1 MRLGLL
7 GPLLGPSPED
17 DAPLEQALRF
27 LLHDVA
33 VDRAIYL
40 GIDPAL
46 DRVVHRWAAGLVG
59 GDPGDAALFSRA
71 AAQCATA
78 SADEIAAFLEAERER
93 RTLKVFESLPGD
105 GTRVIEL
112 LGDKVVVMIYD
123 KAHFDEEDI
132 LPASVLVF
140 GKSDEPVIKQVGSR
154 WFLSPGSFKTAGV
167 MTLEDSEE
175 GIQLAVFDESGKEIE
190 RQLLRVGRGAKLKV
204 SGAAGADS

>member
-7 GPLLGPSPED
+7 GPSPEN
-17 DAPLEQALRF
+17 DAPLEQAARF
-27 LLHDVA
+27 LLHELA

-46 DRVVHRWAAGLVG
+46 DRVVHRWAERLVE

-71 AAQCATA
+71 AARCAVATA
-78 SADEIAAFLEAERER
+78 QEIEAFLEAERER

-140 GKSDEPVIKQVGSR
+140 GKSEEPVVKQVGSR
-154 WFLSPGSFKTAGV
+154 WFLAPGSFMGGGV

-175 GIQLAVFDESGKEIE
+175 GIRLAMFDEHLKEQGQE
-190 RQLLRVGRGAKLKV
+190 LLRVGRGAKLKV